1 MRWMLEV
8 AYIGLATSWKW
19 LLGSTAV
26 VAALVGILF
35 GVGVLGGGG
44 GESGR
49 IDITPLAASPTPTP
63 AAGPS
68 PTTPAAGPSPTTP
81 AAGPSPTQVVTP
93 TTTPQPTVAPA
104 AKFISVPILVTR
116 ANNVGSLEF
125 VLVYDPA
132 KLELAQV
139 ERGLLSGDAL
149 IDSSS
154 PGPGRLWAGIID
166 INGMDGS
173 GPVAVVKFKVRD
185 NVGGTMPLSLERI
198 YAYDANTLVDILTTT
213 TPGEFSGA
221 GLTPLSPIV
230 TFQ

>member
-1 MRWMLEV
+1 MRWILEV
-8 AYIGLATSWKW
+8 AYIGIATSWKW

-44 GESGR
+44 EAGTT
-49 IDITPLAASPTPTP
+49 DNTPLAASPSPTPTP
-63 AAGPS
+63 AASLS
-68 PTTPAAGPSPTTP
+68 PTPTP

-93 TTTPQPTVAPA
+93 TATPQPTVAPA
-104 AKFISVPILVTR
+104 AKFISVPILATR

-139 ERGLLSGDAL
+139 ERGLLSGNAL
-149 IDSSS
+149 IDYSS

-166 INGMDGS
+166 INGLDGS

-185 NVGGTMPLSLERI
+185 NVGGTMPLSLESI
-198 YAYDANTLVDILTTT
+198 SAYDANTLVDILTTT
-213 TPGEFSGA
+213 TPGEFTGA
-221 GLTPLSPIV
+221 ALTPLSPIV

>member
-49 IDITPLAASPTPTP
+49 IDITPLAASPTP
-63 AAGPS
+63 
-68 PTTPAAGPSPTTP
+68 TPAAGPSPTTP

-185 NVGGTMPLSLERI
+185 NVGGTMPLSLESI
-198 YAYDANTLVDILTTT
+198 SAYDANTLVDILTTT
-213 TPGEFSGA
+213 TPGKFTGA

>member
-1 MRWMLEV
+1 MRWILEV
-8 AYIGLATSWKW
+8 AYIGIATSWKW

-44 GESGR
+44 EAGTT
-49 IDITPLAASPTPTP
+49 DNTPLAASPSPTPTPAASPTPTP

-68 PTTPAAGPSPTTP
+68 PT
-81 AAGPSPTQVVTP
+81 QVVAP
-93 TTTPQPTVAPA
+93 TATPQPTVAPA
-104 AKFISVPILVTR
+104 AKFISVPILATR

-185 NVGGTMPLSLERI
+185 NVGGTMPLSLESI
-198 YAYDANTLVDILTTT
+198 SAYDANTLVDILTTT
-213 TPGEFSGA
+213 TPGEFTGA

>member
-1 MRWMLEV
+1 MRWILEV
-8 AYIGLATSWKW
+8 AYIGIATSWKW

-26 VAALVGILF
+26 IAALVGILF

-44 GESGR
+44 EAGTT
-49 IDITPLAASPTPTP
+49 DNTPLAASPTPTP

-68 PTTPAAGPSPTTP
+68 PA
-81 AAGPSPTQVVTP
+81 QVVTP
-93 TTTPQPTVAPA
+93 TATPQPTVTPA
-104 AKFISVPILVTR
+104 AKFISVPILATR

-185 NVGGTMPLSLERI
+185 NVGGTMPLSLESI
-198 YAYDANTLVDILTTT
+198 SAYDANTLVDILTTT
-213 TPGEFSGA
+213 TPGEFTGA
-221 GLTPLSPIV
+221 ALTPLSPIV

>member
-1 MRWMLEV
+1 MRWILEV
-8 AYIGLATSWKW
+8 AYIGIATSWKW

-44 GESGR
+44 EAGTT
-49 IDITPLAASPTPTP
+49 DNTPLAASPTPTP

-68 PTTPAAGPSPTTP
+68 PT
-81 AAGPSPTQVVTP
+81 QVVTP
-93 TTTPQPTVAPA
+93 TATPQPTVAPA
-104 AKFISVPILVTR
+104 AKFISVPVLATR

-166 INGMDGS
+166 INGLDGS

-185 NVGGTMPLSLERI
+185 NVGGTMPLSLESI
-198 YAYDANTLVDILTTT
+198 SAYDANTLVDILTTT
-213 TPGEFSGA
+213 TPGEFTGA

>member
-49 IDITPLAASPTPTP
+49 IDITPLATSPTP
-63 AAGPS
+63 
-68 PTTPAAGPSPTTP
+68 TPAAGPSPTTP

-185 NVGGTMPLSLERI
+185 NVGGTMPLSLESI

-221 GLTPLSPIV
+221 RLTPLSPIV

>member
-49 IDITPLAASPTPTP
+49 IDITPLAASPTP
-63 AAGPS
+63 
-68 PTTPAAGPSPTTP
+68 TPAAGPSPTTP

-154 PGPGRLWAGIID
+154 PGSGRLWAGIID

-185 NVGGTMPLSLERI
+185 NVGGTMPLSLESI

-221 GLTPLSPIV
+221 RLTPLSPIV

>member
-1 MRWMLEV
+1 MRWILEV
-8 AYIGLATSWKW
+8 AYIGIATSWKW

-44 GESGR
+44 EAGTT
-49 IDITPLAASPTPTP
+49 DNTPLATSPTPTP
-63 AAGPS
+63 AASPS
-68 PTTPAAGPSPTTP
+68 PTQAAS
-81 AAGPSPTQVVTP
+81 PSPTQVVTP
-93 TTTPQPTVAPA
+93 TATPQPTVAPA
-104 AKFISVPILVTR
+104 AKFISVPVLATR

-139 ERGLLSGDAL
+139 ERGLLSGNAL
-149 IDSSS
+149 IDYSS

-166 INGMDGS
+166 INGLDGS

-185 NVGGTMPLSLERI
+185 NVGGTMPLSLESI
-198 YAYDANTLVDILTTT
+198 SAYDANTLVDILTTT
-213 TPGEFSGA
+213 TPGEFTGA
-221 GLTPLSPIV
+221 ALTPLSPIV

>member
-1 MRWMLEV
+1 MRWILEV
-8 AYIGLATSWKW
+8 AYIGIATSWKW

-44 GESGR
+44 EAGTT
-49 IDITPLAASPTPTP
+49 DNTPLAASPTPTP
-63 AAGPS
+63 AAS
-68 PTTPAAGPSPTTP
+68 
-81 AAGPSPTQVVTP
+81 PSPTQVVTP
-93 TTTPQPTVAPA
+93 TATPQPTVAPA
-104 AKFISVPILVTR
+104 AKFISVPVLATR

-149 IDSSS
+149 IDYSS

-166 INGMDGS
+166 INGLDGS

-185 NVGGTMPLSLERI
+185 NVGGTMPLSLESI
-198 YAYDANTLVDILTTT
+198 SAYDANTLVDILTTT
-213 TPGEFSGA
+213 TPGEFTGA
-221 GLTPLSPIV
+221 ALTPLSPIV

>member
-1 MRWMLEV
+1 MRWILEV
-8 AYIGLATSWKW
+8 AYIGIATSWKW

-44 GESGR
+44 EAGTT
-49 IDITPLAASPTPTP
+49 DNTPLAASPTPTP

-68 PTTPAAGPSPTTP
+68 PT
-81 AAGPSPTQVVTP
+81 QVVTP
-93 TTTPQPTVAPA
+93 TATPQLIVAPA
-104 AKFISVPILVTR
+104 AKFISVPVLATR

-149 IDSSS
+149 IDYSS

-185 NVGGTMPLSLERI
+185 NVGGTMPLSLESI
-198 YAYDANTLVDILTTT
+198 SAYDANTLVDILTTT
-213 TPGEFSGA
+213 TPGEFTGA

>member
-1 MRWMLEV
+1 MRWILEV
-8 AYIGLATSWKW
+8 AYIGIATSWKW

-35 GVGVLGGGG
+35 VVGVLGGGG
-44 GESGR
+44 EAGTT
-49 IDITPLAASPTPTP
+49 DNTPLAASPTPTP

-68 PTTPAAGPSPTTP
+68 PT
-81 AAGPSPTQVVTP
+81 QVVAP
-93 TTTPQPTVAPA
+93 TATPQPTVAPA
-104 AKFISVPILVTR
+104 AKFISVPILATR

-166 INGMDGS
+166 INGLDGS

-185 NVGGTMPLSLERI
+185 NVGGTMPLSLESI
-198 YAYDANTLVDILTTT
+198 SAYDANTLVDILTTT
-213 TPGEFSGA
+213 TPGEFTGA
-221 GLTPLSPIV
+221 ALTPLSPIV

>member
-1 MRWMLEV
+1 MRWILEV
-8 AYIGLATSWKW
+8 AYIGIATSWKW

-44 GESGR
+44 EAGTTGY
-49 IDITPLAASPTPTP
+49 TPLAASPSPSPSPTPTPAAAASPTPTP

-68 PTTPAAGPSPTTP
+68 PT
-81 AAGPSPTQVVTP
+81 QVVTP
-93 TTTPQPTVAPA
+93 TATPQPTVAPA
-104 AKFISVPILVTR
+104 AKFISVPVLATR

-166 INGMDGS
+166 INGLDGS

-185 NVGGTMPLSLERI
+185 NVGGTMPLSLESI
-198 YAYDANTLVDILTTT
+198 SAYDANTLVDILTTT
-213 TPGEFSGA
+213 TPGEFTGA

>member
-1 MRWMLEV
+1 MRWILEV
-8 AYIGLATSWKW
+8 AYIGIATSWKW

-44 GESGR
+44 EAR
-49 IDITPLAASPTPTP
+49 TTDNTPLAASPTPTP
-63 AAGPS
+63 AASPS
-68 PTTPAAGPSPTTP
+68 PTQPAS
-81 AAGPSPTQVVTP
+81 PSPTQVVTP
-93 TTTPQPTVAPA
+93 TATPQPTVAPA
-104 AKFISVPILVTR
+104 AKFISVPVLATR

-149 IDSSS
+149 IDYSS

-166 INGMDGS
+166 INGLDGS

-185 NVGGTMPLSLERI
+185 NVGGTMPLSLESI
-198 YAYDANTLVDILTTT
+198 SAYDANTLVDILTTT
-213 TPGEFSGA
+213 TPGEFTGA

>member
-49 IDITPLAASPTPTP
+49 IDITPLAASPTP
-63 AAGPS
+63 
-68 PTTPAAGPSPTTP
+68 TP

-185 NVGGTMPLSLERI
+185 NVGGTMPLSLESI

-221 GLTPLSPIV
+221 RLTPLSPIV

>member
-1 MRWMLEV
+1 MRWILEV
-8 AYIGLATSWKW
+8 AYIGIATSWKW

-44 GESGR
+44 EAGTT
-49 IDITPLAASPTPTP
+49 DNTPLATSPTPTP
-63 AAGPS
+63 AASPS
-68 PTTPAAGPSPTTP
+68 PTQAASPSLTQAASPSPM
-81 AAGPSPTQVVTP
+81 QVVTP
-93 TTTPQPTVAPA
+93 TATPQPTVAPA
-104 AKFISVPILVTR
+104 AKFISVPVLATR

-149 IDSSS
+149 IDYSS

-166 INGMDGS
+166 INGLDGS

-185 NVGGTMPLSLERI
+185 NVGGTMPLSLESI
-198 YAYDANTLVDILTTT
+198 SAYDANTLVDILTTT
-213 TPGEFSGA
+213 TPGEFTGA
-221 GLTPLSPIV
+221 ALTPLSPIV

>member
-1 MRWMLEV
+1 MRWILEV
-8 AYIGLATSWKW
+8 AYIGITTSWKW

-44 GESGR
+44 EAGTT
-49 IDITPLAASPTPTP
+49 DYTPLAASPSPTPTPTPTPAAAASPTPTP

-68 PTTPAAGPSPTTP
+68 PT
-81 AAGPSPTQVVTP
+81 QVVTP
-93 TTTPQPTVAPA
+93 TATPQPIVAPA
-104 AKFISVPILVTR
+104 AKFISVPILATR

-185 NVGGTMPLSLERI
+185 NVGGTMPLSLESI
-198 YAYDANTLVDILTTT
+198 SAYDANTLVDILTTT
-213 TPGEFSGA
+213 TPGEFTGA
-221 GLTPLSPIV
+221 ALTPLSPIV

>member
-1 MRWMLEV
+1 MRWILEV
-8 AYIGLATSWKW
+8 AYIGIATSWKW

-44 GESGR
+44 EAGTTNNSPLAASPSP
-49 IDITPLAASPTPTP
+49 TPTPAASPTPTP

-68 PTTPAAGPSPTTP
+68 PT
-81 AAGPSPTQVVTP
+81 QVVAP
-93 TTTPQPTVAPA
+93 TATPQPTVAPA
-104 AKFISVPILVTR
+104 AKFISVPILATR

-185 NVGGTMPLSLERI
+185 NVGGTMPLSLESI
-198 YAYDANTLVDILTTT
+198 SAYDANTLVDILTTT
-213 TPGEFSGA
+213 TPGKFTGA

>member
-1 MRWMLEV
+1 MRWILEV
-8 AYIGLATSWKW
+8 AYIGIATSWKW

-44 GESGR
+44 EAGTT
-49 IDITPLAASPTPTP
+49 DNTPLAASPTPTP

-68 PTTPAAGPSPTTP
+68 PT
-81 AAGPSPTQVVTP
+81 QVVTP
-93 TTTPQPTVAPA
+93 TATPQPTVAPA
-104 AKFISVPILVTR
+104 AKFISVPVLATR

-149 IDSSS
+149 IDYSS

-166 INGMDGS
+166 INGLDGS

-185 NVGGTMPLSLERI
+185 NVGGTMPLSLESI
-198 YAYDANTLVDILTTT
+198 SAYDANTLVDILTTT
-213 TPGEFSGA
+213 TPGEFTGA

>member
-1 MRWMLEV
+1 MRWILEV
-8 AYIGLATSWKW
+8 AYIGITTSWKW

-44 GESGR
+44 EAGTT
-49 IDITPLAASPTPTP
+49 DNTPLAASPTPTP
-63 AAGPS
+63 AASPS
-68 PTTPAAGPSPTTP
+68 PTQAAS
-81 AAGPSPTQVVTP
+81 PSPTQVVTP
-93 TTTPQPTVAPA
+93 TATPQPTVAPA
-104 AKFISVPILVTR
+104 AKFISVPILATR

-139 ERGLLSGDAL
+139 ERGLLSGAAL

-166 INGMDGS
+166 INGLDGS

-185 NVGGTMPLSLERI
+185 NVGGTMPLSLESI
-198 YAYDANTLVDILTTT
+198 SAYDANTLVDILTTT
-213 TPGEFSGA
+213 TPGEFTGA
-221 GLTPLSPIV
+221 ALTPLSPIV

>member
-63 AAGPS
+63 AAGS
-68 PTTPAAGPSPTTP
+68 SPTTP

>member
-1 MRWMLEV
+1 MRWILEV
-8 AYIGLATSWKW
+8 AYIGITTSWKW

-44 GESGR
+44 EAGTT
-49 IDITPLAASPTPTP
+49 DNTPLAASPTPTP
-63 AAGPS
+63 AASPS
-68 PTTPAAGPSPTTP
+68 PTQAAS
-81 AAGPSPTQVVTP
+81 PSPTQVVTP
-93 TTTPQPTVAPA
+93 TATPQPTVAPA
-104 AKFISVPILVTR
+104 AKLISVPILATR

-139 ERGLLSGDAL
+139 ERGLLSGNAL
-149 IDSSS
+149 IDYSS

-185 NVGGTMPLSLERI
+185 NVGGTMPLSLESI
-198 YAYDANTLVDILTTT
+198 SAYDANTLVDILTTT
-213 TPGEFSGA
+213 TPGEFTGA

>member
-1 MRWMLEV
+1 MRWILEV
-8 AYIGLATSWKW
+8 AYIGIATSWKW

-44 GESGR
+44 EAR
-49 IDITPLAASPTPTP
+49 TTDNTPLAASPTPTP
-63 AAGPS
+63 AAS
-68 PTTPAAGPSPTTP
+68 PYPTQ
-81 AAGPSPTQVVTP
+81 AVSPSPTQVVTP
-93 TTTPQPTVAPA
+93 TATPQPTVVPA
-104 AKFISVPILVTR
+104 AKFISVPVLATR

-149 IDSSS
+149 IDYSS

-166 INGMDGS
+166 INGLDGS

-185 NVGGTMPLSLERI
+185 NVGGTMPLSLESI
-198 YAYDANTLVDILTTT
+198 SAYDANTLVDILTTT
-213 TPGEFSGA
+213 TPGEFTGA
-221 GLTPLSPIV
+221 ALTPLSPIV

>member
-1 MRWMLEV
+1 MRWILEV
-8 AYIGLATSWKW
+8 AYIGIATSWKW

-44 GESGR
+44 EAGTT
-49 IDITPLAASPTPTP
+49 DNTPLAASPSPSPSPTPTPAASPTPTP

-68 PTTPAAGPSPTTP
+68 PT
-81 AAGPSPTQVVTP
+81 QVVTP
-93 TTTPQPTVAPA
+93 TATPQPTVAPA
-104 AKFISVPILVTR
+104 AKFISVPILATR

-149 IDSSS
+149 IDYSS

-166 INGMDGS
+166 INGLDGS

-185 NVGGTMPLSLERI
+185 NVGGTMPLSLESI
-198 YAYDANTLVDILTTT
+198 SAYDANTLVDILTTT
-213 TPGEFSGA
+213 TPGKFTGA